1 VTIADDNTGSANAL
15 HKSTDRNLA
24 QNSRILSSP
33 DKDEVEMIEERGE
46 HSALDH
52 EY

>member
-1 VTIADDNTGSANAL
+1 MTIADDNTGCANAL
-15 HKSTDRNLA
+15 YKSTDRNRA
-24 QNSRILSSP
+24 QTSRVLSSP
-33 DKDEVEMIEERGE
+33 DEDEVEMIEERGE